1 MSWERDGNSQI
12 MSTVDANLALG
23 ASEDFLNKA
32 IRIGLYLS
40 ATFQVICLTTIIFLP
55 TSFMKCFNN
64 WDSKSK
70 KHFRLE
76 IIHEL
81 VETFVVEIF
90 VTLRTEKMHLQS
102 CINLVT
108 PLQALVVS

>member
-1 MSWERDGNSQI
+1 MIQAPPGSFPIAQVHCDGLNIRAVTFEVLKWKI

-70 KHFRLE
+70 KNKFS
-76 IIHEL
+76 
-81 VETFVVEIF
+81 IF
-90 VTLRTEKMHLQS
+90 VFNSGQ
-102 CINLVT
+102 
-108 PLQALVVS
+108 